1 MNEYELNY
9 KYFEDVIKREF
20 GHGLSNYRPDE
31 FARVC
36 LRMARTASHETFTES
51 EFINRPYEDKIK
63 ADAVREARISC
74 AQYSTFEPYG
84 ATAIVMGKDLMD
96 YASKL
101 ERGEL

>member
-1 MNEYELNY
+1 MNEYGLNY

-36 LRMARTASHETFTES
+36 LRMARTASHETFAES
-51 EFINRPYEDKIK
+51 EFINRQHENKIK
-63 ADAVREARISC
+63 ADAVRECSEESFVDDEVIYMMMQNRAN
-74 AQYSTFEPYG
+74 
-84 ATAIVMGKDLMD
+84 
-96 YASKL
+96 KL

>member
-1 MNEYELNY
+1 MNEYGFNY

-36 LRMARTASHETFTES
+36 LRMARTASHETFAES
-51 EFINRPYEDKIK
+51 EFINRLH
-63 ADAVREARISC
+63 VN
-74 AQYSTFEPYG
+74 
-84 ATAIVMGKDLMD
+84 
-96 YASKL
+96 KL